1 MPSLIAEDIVS
12 VQPMDR
18 RIGQIFYLD
27 YLYGTTKGDI
37 TSAGKMFDA
46 KAGAANESDY
56 SSDTINDESLATGD
70 GAHTA
75 YTSTLTYKPVIA
87 GTLVITD
94 GVETF
99 TDDGDGSL
107 VSSISAGNTGTIV
120 YTTGVYSVVFQTNVV
135 NGVVVYGDYRFNMEE
150 DATGIG
156 EVDLSLTSS
165 TVTARTRKLK
175 ARWLLDAA
183 YDLQKAHGRDAEA
196 ELLMA
201 ITSEIKNEIDQEIC
215 AELLVTADANTTVS
229 FDAAPTSTDVP
240 WIWRKEKFQYV
251 LTQAANKIFQAT
263 KRATG
268 NYIIAATDV
277 CSLIENMN
285 NFVRD
290 GSVPA
295 GKQPPAG
302 PHKIGT
308 LGGSFVIYKDPFY
321 ASGRFMVGFKGD
333 SFLNCGYVYAPYL
346 PIFVT
351 PTIILDD
358 FVYRRGIAT
367 AYGKKV
373 INNKMFVGGTVT
385 HLT

>member
-1 MPSLIAEDIVS
+1 
-12 VQPMDR
+12 MDR

-37 TSAGKMFDA
+37 ASSSKMFDA
-46 KAGAANESDY
+46 KTGAANESDY

-183 YDLQKAHGRDAEA
+183 LVIVEQDKDCELGENLRKAA
-196 ELLMA
+196 
-201 ITSEIKNEIDQEIC
+201 
-215 AELLVTADANTTVS
+215 
-229 FDAAPTSTDVP
+229 
-240 WIWRKEKFQYV
+240 
-251 LTQAANKIFQAT
+251 
-263 KRATG
+263 
-268 NYIIAATDV
+268 
-277 CSLIENMN
+277 
-285 NFVRD
+285 
-290 GSVPA
+290 
-295 GKQPPAG
+295 
-302 PHKIGT
+302 
-308 LGGSFVIYKDPFY
+308 
-321 ASGRFMVGFKGD
+321 
-333 SFLNCGYVYAPYL
+333 
-346 PIFVT
+346 
-351 PTIILDD
+351 
-358 FVYRRGIAT
+358 
-367 AYGKKV
+367 
-373 INNKMFVGGTVT
+373 
-385 HLT
+385 

>member
-1 MPSLIAEDIVS
+1 
-12 VQPMDR
+12 
-18 RIGQIFYLD
+18 
-27 YLYGTTKGDI
+27 LYGTTKGDI
-37 TSAGKMFDA
+37 TDGNKMFDA
-46 KAGAANESDY
+46 KTGAANESDY
-56 SSDTINDESLATGD
+56 SSDSINDESLATGD
-70 GAHTA
+70 GSHTA
-75 YTSTLTYKPVIA
+75 YTGTLTYIPAIA
-87 GTLVITD
+87 GTVVITD

-99 TDDGDGSL
+99 TDDGDGNL
-107 VSSISAGNTGTIV
+107 VSSISAGNTGSVV
-120 YTTGVYSVVFQTNVV
+120 YATGVYSVVFQTNVV
-135 NGVVVYGDYRFNMEE
+135 NGVVVYGDYRFNMESNS
-150 DATGIG
+150 DGVG